1 MFHVPNIE
9 VTGRQA
15 EAIGLPIVYRRTK
28 GEKERELEDLK
39 KAVDEAKADFGL
51 GGIVTGAVKSVYQS
65 TRVQRICN
73 RLGLWCFDPLW
84 LKDEIEL
91 LNEVVH
97 GGFEVIISGVFAFPL
112 NRDFLGRR
120 LDVDMIRRLER
131 LKQEYGLSPAGEG
144 GELETTVTDAP
155 FFKRRLEILDH
166 DVSYKR
172 LLRRVHD
179 KTCQVDG
186 QMILIVNVCSDGLSY
201 FEFVKP
207 VEDIIRKTRLNS
219 VTKHYLSLNRLD
231 IRQAERVII
240 CGTAMKDFGYLD
252 KMEKFTWITE
262 VDKPVLGLC
271 AGMQILGKLY

>member
-15 EAIGLPIVYRRTK
+15 EAIGLPIVQRRTK

-39 KAVDEAKADFGL
+39 SAVDEAKADFGL

-91 LNEVVH
+91 LNEVVQ

-112 NRDFLGRR
+112 NREFLGRR
-120 LDVDMIRRLER
+120 LDIDMIRRLER

-166 DVSYKR
+166 DVSYKDYSGVFTIKHVR
-172 LLRRVHD
+172 LMD
-179 KTCQVDG
+179 K
-186 QMILIVNVCSDGLSY
+186 
-201 FEFVKP
+201 
-207 VEDIIRKTRLNS
+207 
-219 VTKHYLSLNRLD
+219 
-231 IRQAERVII
+231 
-240 CGTAMKDFGYLD
+240 
-252 KMEKFTWITE
+252 
-262 VDKPVLGLC
+262 
-271 AGMQILGKLY
+271 